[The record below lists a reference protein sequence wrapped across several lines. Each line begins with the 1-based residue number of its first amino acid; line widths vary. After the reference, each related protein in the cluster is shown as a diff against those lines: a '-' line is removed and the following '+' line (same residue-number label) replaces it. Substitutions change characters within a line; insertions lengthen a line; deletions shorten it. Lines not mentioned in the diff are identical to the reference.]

1 MHAGNLNR
9 PQLGIDFGTS
19 STVAV
24 LAVAGREPRPLLF
37 DGSPVLPSAVCLDP
51 TGQLLTGRDALH
63 TAIST
68 PAAFEPHPKLR
79 IDDGTVLLAGTE
91 VGVAE
96 LYRAVLDRVRTAAR
110 AVTADDA
117 DPQLTV
123 TCPAGWGPV
132 RRAVLAD
139 AAGPQTRLLDEPVAA
154 AHHLAHIAGD
164 RVPDGGRVLIYDF
177 GAGTI
182 DAAVVRRHGVE
193 FRTEASNGTPDC
205 GGLDIDAAIVARLRA
220 LGTAALWQRLDQPR
234 SVGDRRARHQL
245 WHNVRAAKE
254 MLSRASTTLIHLP
267 LLDVDVPLGREELDE
282 LAAPVIARTVGTVEQ
297 TLSAAGIS
305 ATDLSAIFLCGGSSR
320 MPAVATVLHRRFGIA
335 PVTVEQP
342 ELAVAEGSVRVP
354 RVVDHRPPA
363 TGILPPGV
371 DPGGSTPGPPGAAP
385 AVPPAGTAPPGTPPV
400 QAGRRRPGRPVLL
413 AAAVA
418 GLLGVAAALAPFWP
432 DIGSTDDSGSGTGSG
447 FSSGSDVAT
456 GPVGQPLASAGTG
469 YPAGVDPCLV
479 GTWRTTVDEVDGT
492 VDGDPVRYRGGEG
505 AMTTFAADGS
515 LSVDY
520 THRAHRLAQ
529 HDGVFWSDHVL
540 GTATGSYHAED
551 AELIM
556 RYTEVDAVIR
566 LFRGDELQ
574 RESVPEFSAVPVQYR
589 CTRDELFTFSTDGTF
604 STQMARVR
612 PLSTPAHGP
621 QA

>member
-1 MHAGNLNR
+1 MHAGNRNR

-79 IDDGTVLLAGTE
+79 IDDDTVLLAGTE

-110 AVTADDA
+110 AVTADAA

-123 TCPAGWGPV
+123 TCPAGWGRV

-205 GGLDIDAAIVARLRA
+205 GGLDIDAAIVARLRT
-220 LGTAALWQRLDQPR
+220 LGTAARWQRLDQPR

-320 MPAVATVLHRRFGIA
+320 MPAVATVLHRRFGLA

-354 RVVDHRPPA
+354 RVVDHRPPT
-363 TGILPPGV
+363 TGILPPTV
-371 DPGGSTPGPPGAAP
+371 DPGGSTPGPPAAAP
-385 AVPPAGTAPPGTPPV
+385 AVPAAGAAPPGAPPV
-400 QAGRRRPGRPVLL
+400 EVGRRRPHRPALL
-413 AAAVA
+413 AGAVA

-432 DIGSTDDSGSGTGSG
+432 DIGSDGATD
-447 FSSGSDVAT
+447 
-456 GPVGQPLASAGTG
+456 PVGQPSASAGTG
-469 YPAGVDPCLV
+469 YPDGVDPCLV
-479 GTWRTTVDEVDGT
+479 GTWRTTLDEVDGT
-492 VDGDPVRYRGGEG
+492 IDGDPVRYSGGEG
-505 AMTTFAADGS
+505 ALITYGADGS
-515 LSVDY
+515 LAADY
-520 THRAHRLAQ
+520 THRAHRLTR
-529 HDGVFWSDHVL
+529 HDGVVWRDHVL

-551 AELIM
+551 TELIM

-566 LFRGDELQ
+566 LFRDDEFQ
-574 RESVPEFSAVPVQYR
+574 RERVAEFSAGPVQYR

-612 PLSTPAHGP
+612 PLSTPANGP